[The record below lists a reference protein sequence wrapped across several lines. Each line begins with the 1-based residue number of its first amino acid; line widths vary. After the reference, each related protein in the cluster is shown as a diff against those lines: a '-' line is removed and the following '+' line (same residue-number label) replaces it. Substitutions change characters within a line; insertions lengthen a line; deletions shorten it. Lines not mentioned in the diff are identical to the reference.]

1 MFAEELSVNRG
12 QKKSLEARKSRER
25 ARASAKKKQ
34 DYIDKCN
41 REREQANLIG
51 AVNAEQGS
59 AGSAIDD
66 DREESPSILPAEPS
80 ASIAQASSGASSASS
95 ASSASNA
102 AATASMERRQLRE
115 ERAKNRRWKAAITAV
130 QSSFRMRL
138 SYRAT
143 LAFLRR
149 DYDRKVR
156 VFCAFPPFS
165 SIFTITI

>member
-165 SIFTITI
+165 STFTI

>member
-95 ASSASNA
+95 ASNA